1 MASRT
6 EASSSTSSSSS
17 SRTCLCSPTNHPG
30 SFRCN
35 FHKNSAARVTDR
47 RVAHRMPRLDRRELG
62 TMPRD
67 DAIKV
72 LLLQIISPSR
82 YDLKRKRS
90 FEPKPSR
97 FCLMNG
103 VAVS

>member
-6 EASSSTSSSSS
+6 EASSSS

-35 FHKNSAARVTDR
+35 LHKNSAAGAADR
-47 RVAHRMPRLDRRELG
+47 RAGRHVPSPERREPG
-62 TMPRD
+62 TLSRD
-67 DAIKV
+67 NVIRA
-72 LLLQIISPSR
+72 LLLQIIKPSR
-82 YDLKRKRS
+82 HDLRRKRS

>member
-6 EASSSTSSSSS
+6 EASS

-35 FHKNSAARVTDR
+35 LHKNPARATDR
-47 RVAHRMPRLDRRELG
+47 RVACRAPPPGHRGLG
-62 TMPRD
+62 MMTRD
-67 DAIKV
+67 EGIKA
-72 LLLQIISPSR
+72 LLLQIINPSR
-82 YDLKRKRS
+82 HDLKRKRS
-90 FEPKPSR
+90 FKPKPSR